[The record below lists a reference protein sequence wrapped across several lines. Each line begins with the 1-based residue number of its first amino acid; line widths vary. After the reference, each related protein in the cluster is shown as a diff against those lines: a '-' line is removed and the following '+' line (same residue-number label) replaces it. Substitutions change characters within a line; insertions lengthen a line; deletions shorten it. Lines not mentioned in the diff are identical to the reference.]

1 MQCKA
6 TLGRANRMFGGA
18 SAGCQTEA
26 SARWSDSTLTCAT
39 PALTRVA
46 ARDRLAR
53 TRDLVQVSSGNV
65 LAGLTFHGRHFRL
78 SARFRLTW
86 NSVKT
91 GWPDSC
97 YDDRAGLFDD
107 LLSAIFSLCFRF
119 FFGIHADAGPGL
131 GSFR

>member
-46 ARDRLAR
+46 ARDRPAR

-107 LLSAIFSLCFRF
+107 LLSATFFLGFCFSLAFTPTQGR
-119 FFGIHADAGPGL
+119 G
-131 GSFR
+131 